1 MTWTRRGLLAAVGG
15 GATASL
21 AGCVGR
27 GSVAG
32 GEATDGAGLSLV
44 AVRAP
49 RFAQQGEPFSVE
61 FVVRNG
67 GDRPAKLRTALEFKE
82 DRSWEV
88 LDEVETAVE
97 PDGTARVSRSDQFFH
112 FVSREYRLAE
122 FDKSVTVKTMCNCTH
137 I

>member
-1 MTWTRRGLLAAVGG
+1 MTWTRRGLLAAVGAG
-15 GATASL
+15 TTASL
-21 AGCVGR
+21 AGCTGR
-27 GSVAG
+27 RSVSG
-32 GEATDGAGLSLV
+32 GDDGGQLSLV

-49 RFAQQGEPFSVE
+49 RFAQQGEPFSIE
-61 FVVRNG
+61 FVVRNS
-67 GDRPAKLRTALEFKE
+67 GDRPATLRTALEVKE

-88 LDEVETAVE
+88 LKEIETTVE
-97 PDGTARVSRSDQFFH
+97 PDETARVSRSDRFFH

>member
-1 MTWTRRGLLAAVGG
+1 MTWTRRGLLAAVGA

-21 AGCVGR
+21 AGCTGR
-27 GSVAG
+27 GSVAVDG
-32 GEATDGAGLSLV
+32 GGGQLSLV

-61 FVVRNG
+61 FAVRNG
-67 GDRPAKLRTALEFKE
+67 GDRPAQLRTALESRE
-82 DRSWEV
+82 DESWEV
-88 LDEVETAVE
+88 LEEVETTIE
-97 PDGTARVSRSDQFFH
+97 PGGVARISRSDQFFH

-122 FDKSVTVKTMCNCTH
+122 FEKRITVKTMCNCTH